1 MKTVTKAF
9 KDREIIYRQG
19 DESAWAFEVLEGSVE
34 LIKDGPEGLTVMSR
48 HRAGELFGEMGVLDN
63 APRTSSARARGAV
76 TVKAIPRDEFLS
88 LVEADPDT
96 ALKVMTKMAR
106 RMRAP
111 EGGNDVVRAE
121 AYKAA
126 AAKLPVPVSEV
137 TADIG
142 APPPVRVGRPLP
154 TNLIGERKPN
164 LFEKLIDSVV
174 KDPTRRPGKKSK
186 APAPSDLLIMVG
198 RFHDDYEDMQ
208 HQLLLQTLDGIP
220 GTRVMAIDRDL
231 TQFIPGLG
239 EPESI
244 FNDDIMKRATREGRK
259 WMADHNADLLIWGS
273 IDPTGRNLEL
283 HFTGTASSPGERPG
297 RFTPMNVLTLPVD
310 FYTDW
315 VPLVRAVILAA
326 IDPRSFSQGR
336 ILRSALPAITA
347 SAKTMGLDPSAAMEP
362 LERAATIFCFGNACA
377 ICAQLEGD
385 RGWYQTAVEAWR
397 AAVDLIPNDHGPLLG
412 QLYQQLGLTLQIIA
426 ERSNDSDCL
435 EQAADAYRRA
445 LMHISRRKQTVDWG
459 LMKYRLGCV
468 LYKIDMAI
476 GDDNALREA
485 IHACQAARQIF
496 NKYTHPIRWS
506 EISNSLAQILQ
517 VYGDNVRSVPI
528 LEYAVK
534 CCIAS
539 LQVRTPD
546 TAPLQWASIQNTLGS
561 ALFLLAKHTGEWE
574 YMRQSSEAF
583 RMALTVYKDH
593 GAGRMA
599 IITERN
605 LTRAEKQIQTASEK
619 RVADPVWAQSFNITD
634 DDSSYDWQSFL
645 DGTNNDSDEDD
656 DGGHLISEVA

>member
-1 MKTVTKAF
+1 MRTVTKTF

-19 DESAWAFEVLEGSVE
+19 DESDWAFEVLEGSVE
-34 LIKDGPEGLTVMSR
+34 LFKSGPDGPTVMAR

-63 APRTSSARARGAV
+63 APHTSTASARGTV

-88 LVEADPDT
+88 QMEADPDT
-96 ALKVMTKMAR
+96 ALKVMTKLAR
-106 RMRAP
+106 RMRSPA
-111 EGGNDVVRAE
+111 GNDVVRTE

-126 AAKLPVPVSEV
+126 AAQLPVPVREDTSN
-137 TADIG
+137 IG

-164 LFEKLIDSVV
+164 LFEKLIDSIV

-186 APAPSDLLIMVG
+186 APAPSDILITVG
-198 RFHDDYEDMQ
+198 KFHDDYEDMQ
-208 HQLLLQTLDGIP
+208 HQLLLQALDGIP
-220 GTRVMAIDRDL
+220 GTRVAAINRDL
-231 TQFIPGLG
+231 TRFIPGLT
-239 EPESI
+239 EPGTVFS
-244 FNDDIMKRATREGRK
+244 DDVTKRAIREGRR
-259 WMADHNADLLIWGS
+259 WMTDQNADLLIWGN

-297 RFTPMNVLTLPVD
+297 RFTPLNVLTVPVD
-310 FYTDW
+310 FYNDW
-315 VPLVRAVILAA
+315 LPLVRAVVLAA
-326 IDPRSFSQGR
+326 IDLRSFSQGR

-362 LERAATIFCFGNACA
+362 LERASIMFCFGNACA

-385 RGWYQTAVEAWR
+385 RSWYHTAVEAWH
-397 AAVDLIPNDHGPLLG
+397 AAVELTTNDQGPLFG
-412 QLYQQLGLTLQIIA
+412 QLYQQLGLILQIIA

-445 LMHISRRKQTVDWG
+445 LMHISRRRQTVDWG

-485 IHACQAARQIF
+485 IHACQSSRQIF

-517 VYGDNVRSVPI
+517 VYGNNVRSVPI

-539 LQVRTPD
+539 LQVRTRD
-546 TAPLQWASIQNTLGS
+546 TAPL
-561 ALFLLAKHTGEWE
+561 
-574 YMRQSSEAF
+574 
-583 RMALTVYKDH
+583 
-593 GAGRMA
+593 
-599 IITERN
+599 
-605 LTRAEKQIQTASEK
+605 
-619 RVADPVWAQSFNITD
+619 
-634 DDSSYDWQSFL
+634 
-645 DGTNNDSDEDD
+645 
-656 DGGHLISEVA
+656 

>member
-1 MKTVTKAF
+1 MKTVTKTF
-9 KDREIIYRQG
+9 KDRETIYREG
-19 DESAWAFEVLEGSVE
+19 DVSDWAFEVLEGSVE
-34 LIKDGPEGLTVMSR
+34 LIKDGPEGPTVMSR
-48 HRAGELFGEMGVLDN
+48 HRAGELIGEMGLLDN
-63 APRTSSARARGAV
+63 AERTATARARGAV
-76 TVKAIPRDEFLS
+76 TVKAISRDEFLN

-96 ALKVMTKMAR
+96 ALKVMTKLAR
-106 RMRAP
+106 RMRSSD
-111 EGGNDVVRAE
+111 GNDFIRAE
-121 AYKAA
+121 AYKDA
-126 AAKLPVPVSEV
+126 AAKLPVPVNEISE
-137 TADIG
+137 DIG
-142 APPPVRVGRPLP
+142 TPTPVRVGRPMP

-164 LFEKLIDSVV
+164 LFERLIDTVV
-174 KDPTRRPGKKSK
+174 KDPTRAPDKKSK
-186 APAPSDLLIMVG
+186 APTPSDLFIMVG
-198 RFHDDYEDMQ
+198 KFRDDYEDMQ
-208 HQLLLQTLDGIP
+208 HQQLLQALEGIP
-220 GTRVMAIDRDL
+220 GTRIMAIARDL
-231 TQFIPGLG
+231 TRFIPGLG

-244 FNDDIMKRATREGRK
+244 FNDDIMKRATREGRS
-259 WMADHNADLLIWGS
+259 WMSDQNADLLIWGN
-273 IDPTGRNLEL
+273 IDPSGRNLEL

-297 RFTPMNVLTLPVD
+297 RFTPYNVMTLPVD

-315 VPLVRAVILAA
+315 VPLIRAVILAA

-347 SAKTMGLDPSAAMEP
+347 SAKTMGLDPSATLEP
-362 LERAATIFCFGNACA
+362 LERASTIFCFGNACA
-377 ICAQLEGD
+377 VSAQLEGD

-397 AAVDLIPNDHGPLLG
+397 TAVDLVPNDHGPILG

-426 ERSNDSDCL
+426 ECSNDSNGL
-435 EQAADAYRRA
+435 EEAADAYRRA
-445 LMHISRRKQTVDWG
+445 LMHTSRRKQTVDWG

-468 LYKIDMAI
+468 LYKLDLAI

-485 IHACQAARQIF
+485 IHACQASRQIF

-517 VYGDNVRSVPI
+517 VYGDNVRSVPV

-534 CCIAS
+534 CCVAS

-561 ALFLLAKHTGEWE
+561 ALFLLAKHTGEWD

-593 GAGRMA
+593 EASRMA

-605 LTRAEKQIQTASEK
+605 LTHAEKQIQTASEK
-619 RVADPVWAQSFNITD
+619 RITDPVWAQNFNITE
-634 DDSSYDWQSFL
+634 DDSGYDWQAFL
-645 DGTNNDSDEDD
+645 EGASSDD
-656 DGGHLISEVA
+656 DNGDGNHIVSEVA

>member
-1 MKTVTKAF
+1 MRTVTQTF
-9 KDREIIYRQG
+9 KDKEIIYRQG
-19 DESAWAFEVLEGSVE
+19 DESDWAFEVLEGSVE
-34 LIKDGPEGLTVMSR
+34 LIKDGPEGLTILAR
-48 HRAGELFGEMGVLDN
+48 HRAGELFGEMGILDN
-63 APRTSSARARGAV
+63 APRPATARCRGAV
-76 TVKAIPRDEFLS
+76 TLKAIPRDEFLNQ
-88 LVEADPDT
+88 VEADPDT
-96 ALKVMTKMAR
+96 ALKVMTKLAR
-106 RMRAP
+106 RMRSP
-111 EGGNDVVRAE
+111 EGGDIVRAE

-126 AAKLPVPVSEV
+126 AAKLPVPVSEP
-137 TADIG
+137 TTETTTT
-142 APPPVRVGRPLP
+142 PPVRLGRPLP
-154 TNLIGERKPN
+154 INLIGERKPN
-164 LFEKLIDSVV
+164 LLEKLIDSVV

-186 APAPSDLLIMVG
+186 APTPSDILIMVG
-198 RFHDDYEDMQ
+198 KFNDDYEDMQ
-208 HQLLLQTLDGIP
+208 HQLLLQSLEGIP
-220 GTRVMAIDRDL
+220 GTRVVAIERDL
-231 TQFIPGLG
+231 TQFVAGLN
-239 EPESI
+239 EPDCM
-244 FNDDIMKRATREGRK
+244 FNDDVMKRATREGRR
-259 WMADHNADLLIWGS
+259 WMADQNADLLIWGN
-273 IDPTGRNLEL
+273 IDSTGRNLEL
-283 HFTGTASSPGERPG
+283 HFIATASSPGERPG
-297 RFTPMNVLTLPVD
+297 RFTHLNVLTVPVD

-326 IDPRSFSQGR
+326 TDPRSFSQGR

-347 SAKTMGLDPSAAMEP
+347 SAKAMGLDPSAGMEP
-362 LERAATIFCFGNACA
+362 IERASILFCYGNACA
-377 ICAQLEGD
+377 VCAQLEGD

-397 AAVDLIPNDHGPLLG
+397 GAVELIPNDKGPLLG

-426 ERSNDSDCL
+426 ERTNDSDCL

-445 LMHISRRKQTVDWG
+445 LIHISRRKQTADWG

-485 IHACQAARQIF
+485 IHACQASRQIF

-534 CCIAS
+534 CCVAS

-593 GAGRMA
+593 GVNRMA

-605 LTRAEKQIQTASEK
+605 LTRAEKQIETASEQ
-619 RVADPVWAQSFNITD
+619 RVSDPVWAQSFNITD
-634 DDSSYDWQSFL
+634 DDGYDWQAFL
-645 DGTNNDSDEDD
+645 DGANAGFEDQID
-656 DGGHLISEVA
+656 EVA